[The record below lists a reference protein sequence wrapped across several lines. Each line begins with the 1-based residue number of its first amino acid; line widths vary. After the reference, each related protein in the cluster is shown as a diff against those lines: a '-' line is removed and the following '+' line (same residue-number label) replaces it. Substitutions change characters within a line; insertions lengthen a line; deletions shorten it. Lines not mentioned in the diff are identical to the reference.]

1 MCFEKLKVL
10 FPLIFYIG
18 CMPHSCDLLI
28 KDLIKIT
35 EIAEIVDEARKFVK
49 AHKYVGA
56 LFKALIKGKSTK

>member
-1 MCFEKLKVL
+1 
-10 FPLIFYIG
+10 
-18 CMPHSCDLLI
+18 MPHSCDLLI